1 MKMAGRSSP
10 VRWALSHNPTR
21 KDRPMSFTKAKENLE
36 RALAIAQQRDDKSL
50 EEFLIEGLLEMNR
63 AIRSDLTD
71 IDNRIKALD
80 HQVRR
85 LS

>member
-1 MKMAGRSSP
+1 
-10 VRWALSHNPTR
+10 
-21 KDRPMSFTKAKENLE
+21 MSFIKAKENFE
-36 RALAIAQQRDDKSL
+36 HALAIAQQRDDKSL

-80 HQVRR
+80 HQIRR

>member
-1 MKMAGRSSP
+1 
-10 VRWALSHNPTR
+10 
-21 KDRPMSFTKAKENLE
+21 MSFTKAKENLE

>member
-1 MKMAGRSSP
+1 
-10 VRWALSHNPTR
+10 
-21 KDRPMSFTKAKENLE
+21 MSFIKAKENFE